1 MPKVK
6 KIPQRQ
12 CVGCREMKDKK
23 SLLRVVR
30 SPEGQVSLD
39 FGGKKP
45 GRGAYVCHNVEC
57 LRKARKTR
65 ALERAFEVTIPPEV
79 YDAMEAELGVKLFVR
94 STRGMCLTDE
104 GRDFVQR
111 AQAILDE
118 VKDMED
124 MFAAAD
130 FCDAVLSDPPLC
142 HGFCEQLFP
151 QTTVSGIRERNKSF

>member
-57 LRKARKTR
+57 LRKARKAR
-65 ALERAFEVTIPPEV
+65 ALERAFEVSIPPEV
-79 YDAMEAELGVKLFVR
+79 YDAMEAELG
-94 STRGMCLTDE
+94 G
-104 GRDFVQR
+104 
-111 AQAILDE
+111 A
-118 VKDMED
+118 
-124 MFAAAD
+124 
-130 FCDAVLSDPPLC
+130 
-142 HGFCEQLFP
+142 HGE
-151 QTTVSGIRERNKSF
+151 